1 LKKNISNS
9 STSLFPCKLDEAFEK
24 KLSLLSDELLKNW
37 GERQLSVLELDDR
50 IATAAEKAPTDDNL
64 IKLLRESL
72 SDVKKEYEKVL
83 IHEEEKVREAGGLH
97 VFGTERHESR
107 RVDNQLRGRAGR
119 QGDLWSTRFFLS
131 LDDNLLSILKEI
143 KIQTRKLALALKV
156 KGLLNIQFAIKKD
169 EIFVIE
175 VNPRASRTVPFVS
188 KANGIPLAKIA
199 SRVMA
204 GEKLSRYKLKYKTN
218 KRFAVKEAV
227 FPFNKFPDSD
237 LLLGPEMKST
247 GEVMG
252 FDDDFGIAIAKSQIA
267 ASNSLPTKGMAFLS
281 VKDSHKQEI
290 IGIAQRLIKLGFTL
304 SATSGTAEILIKNG
318 MKCRKIN
325 KVSSGKPHIVD
336 VLNSKK
342 IALVINTGGGNSESR
357 INDAVALRRGT
368 LANKIKNNEVFLDD
382 KKQFSRIK
390 YEKFLLENNITAP
403 DFEIRFRN
411 EELKK
416 KLFAYVGG
424 GIKSPYFLNN
434 KIYINKNKEVEVKY
448 LDLDTVYNTE
458 TPETEI
464 EQFIK
469 DNEENLKEEVIDF
482 SYAKITPSNLID
494 SDEFNNEF
502 FKKIDEIENSILNDS
517 SIEDIRKIYDLKIE
531 YLSNYNN
538 EDKNNEIFKEIYEK
552 RNDEKIQLL
561 DKNDY
566 YLLFEVTKINK
577 VLPSKSEIK
586 FIERVKENLIL
597 KKKYEYNK
605 DLFQKIQDKKFNND
619 EFVKISKNGEN
630 LLNETIKSLDDNSI
644 FDKDSVSLIYSLP
657 ENSFVLLTNDNNK
670 IFLAKVNKIYT
681 KNLPKNDIENSEYLE
696 ISNNKIVEEIYSSY
710 DLALS
715 KKYKVKVFQNTLDRI
730 KNNFK

>member
-1 LKKNISNS
+1 MLNTLRNFSKTKLAGVLIGIIVIPFVFWGMGSVFSGGNTNNIAKINNETI
-9 STSLFPCKLDEAFEK
+9 STQ
-24 KLSLLSDELLKNW
+24 ELLNYINQTRMDNEYIKENIDNK
-37 GERQLSVLELDDR
+37 V
-50 IATAAEKAPTDDNL
+50 IEKIVSSIVS
-64 IKLLRESL
+64 IKLL
-72 SDVKKEYEKVL
+72 DM
-83 IHEEEKVREAGGLH
+83 
-97 VFGTERHESR
+97 
-107 RVDNQLRGRAGR
+107 
-119 QGDLWSTRFFLS
+119 
-131 LDDNLLSILKEI
+131 EI
-143 KIQTRKLALALKV
+143 ND
-156 KGLLNIQFAIKKD
+156 LNIMITDK
-169 EIFVIE
+169 
-175 VNPRASRTVPFVS
+175 
-188 KANGIPLAKIA
+188 
-199 SRVMA
+199 
-204 GEKLSRYKLKYKTN
+204 
-218 KRFAVKEAV
+218 
-227 FPFNKFPDSD
+227 
-237 LLLGPEMKST
+237 
-247 GEVMG
+247 
-252 FDDDFGIAIAKSQIA
+252 
-267 ASNSLPTKGMAFLS
+267 
-281 VKDSHKQEI
+281 
-290 IGIAQRLIKLGFTL
+290 
-304 SATSGTAEILIKNG
+304 
-318 MKCRKIN
+318 
-325 KVSSGKPHIVD
+325 
-336 VLNSKK
+336 
-342 IALVINTGGGNSESR
+342 
-357 INDAVALRRGT
+357 T

-448 LDLDTVYNTE
+448 LNLDTVYNTE

>member
-1 LKKNISNS
+1 MLNTLRNFSKTKLAGILIGIIIIPFVFWGMGSVFSGGNTNNIAKINNETI
-9 STSLFPCKLDEAFEK
+9 STQ
-24 KLSLLSDELLKNW
+24 ELLNYINQTRMDNEYIKENIDNK
-37 GERQLSVLELDDR
+37 V
-50 IATAAEKAPTDDNL
+50 IEKIVSSIVS
-64 IKLLRESL
+64 IKLL
-72 SDVKKEYEKVL
+72 DM
-83 IHEEEKVREAGGLH
+83 
-97 VFGTERHESR
+97 
-107 RVDNQLRGRAGR
+107 
-119 QGDLWSTRFFLS
+119 
-131 LDDNLLSILKEI
+131 EI
-143 KIQTRKLALALKV
+143 ND
-156 KGLLNIQFAIKKD
+156 LNIMITD
-169 EIFVIE
+169 
-175 VNPRASRTVPFVS
+175 
-188 KANGIPLAKIA
+188 
-199 SRVMA
+199 
-204 GEKLSRYKLKYKTN
+204 
-218 KRFAVKEAV
+218 
-227 FPFNKFPDSD
+227 
-237 LLLGPEMKST
+237 
-247 GEVMG
+247 
-252 FDDDFGIAIAKSQIA
+252 
-267 ASNSLPTKGMAFLS
+267 
-281 VKDSHKQEI
+281 
-290 IGIAQRLIKLGFTL
+290 
-304 SATSGTAEILIKNG
+304 KN
-318 MKCRKIN
+318 
-325 KVSSGKPHIVD
+325 
-336 VLNSKK
+336 
-342 IALVINTGGGNSESR
+342 
-357 INDAVALRRGT
+357 

-434 KIYINKNKEVEVKY
+434 KIYINKNKEVEIKY

-482 SYAKITPSNLID
+482 SYVKITPSNLID

-605 DLFQKIQDKKFNND
+605 DLFQKIQDKRFNND

>member
-1 LKKNISNS
+1 MLNTLRNFSKTKLAGILIGIIIIPFVFWGMGSVFSGGNTNNIAKINNETI
-9 STSLFPCKLDEAFEK
+9 STQ
-24 KLSLLSDELLKNW
+24 ELLNYINQTRMDNEYIKENIDNK
-37 GERQLSVLELDDR
+37 V
-50 IATAAEKAPTDDNL
+50 IEKIVSSIVS
-64 IKLLRESL
+64 IKLL
-72 SDVKKEYEKVL
+72 DM
-83 IHEEEKVREAGGLH
+83 
-97 VFGTERHESR
+97 
-107 RVDNQLRGRAGR
+107 
-119 QGDLWSTRFFLS
+119 
-131 LDDNLLSILKEI
+131 EI
-143 KIQTRKLALALKV
+143 ND
-156 KGLLNIQFAIKKD
+156 LNIMITDK
-169 EIFVIE
+169 
-175 VNPRASRTVPFVS
+175 
-188 KANGIPLAKIA
+188 
-199 SRVMA
+199 
-204 GEKLSRYKLKYKTN
+204 
-218 KRFAVKEAV
+218 
-227 FPFNKFPDSD
+227 
-237 LLLGPEMKST
+237 
-247 GEVMG
+247 
-252 FDDDFGIAIAKSQIA
+252 
-267 ASNSLPTKGMAFLS
+267 
-281 VKDSHKQEI
+281 
-290 IGIAQRLIKLGFTL
+290 
-304 SATSGTAEILIKNG
+304 
-318 MKCRKIN
+318 
-325 KVSSGKPHIVD
+325 
-336 VLNSKK
+336 
-342 IALVINTGGGNSESR
+342 
-357 INDAVALRRGT
+357 T

-434 KIYINKNKEVEVKY
+434 KIYINKNKEVEIKY

-531 YLSNYNN
+531 YLSKYNN

>member
-1 LKKNISNS
+1 MLNTLRNFSKTKLAGILIGIIIIPFVFWGMGSVFSGGNTNNIAKINNETI
-9 STSLFPCKLDEAFEK
+9 STQ
-24 KLSLLSDELLKNW
+24 ELLNYINQTRMDNEYIKENIDNK
-37 GERQLSVLELDDR
+37 V
-50 IATAAEKAPTDDNL
+50 IEKIVSSIVS
-64 IKLLRESL
+64 IKLL
-72 SDVKKEYEKVL
+72 DM
-83 IHEEEKVREAGGLH
+83 
-97 VFGTERHESR
+97 
-107 RVDNQLRGRAGR
+107 
-119 QGDLWSTRFFLS
+119 
-131 LDDNLLSILKEI
+131 EI
-143 KIQTRKLALALKV
+143 ND
-156 KGLLNIQFAIKKD
+156 LNIMITDK
-169 EIFVIE
+169 
-175 VNPRASRTVPFVS
+175 
-188 KANGIPLAKIA
+188 
-199 SRVMA
+199 
-204 GEKLSRYKLKYKTN
+204 
-218 KRFAVKEAV
+218 
-227 FPFNKFPDSD
+227 
-237 LLLGPEMKST
+237 
-247 GEVMG
+247 
-252 FDDDFGIAIAKSQIA
+252 
-267 ASNSLPTKGMAFLS
+267 
-281 VKDSHKQEI
+281 
-290 IGIAQRLIKLGFTL
+290 
-304 SATSGTAEILIKNG
+304 
-318 MKCRKIN
+318 
-325 KVSSGKPHIVD
+325 
-336 VLNSKK
+336 
-342 IALVINTGGGNSESR
+342 
-357 INDAVALRRGT
+357 T

-390 YEKFLLENNITAP
+390 YEKFLLENSITAP

-434 KIYINKNKEVEVKY
+434 KIYINKNKEVEIKY

-458 TPETEI
+458 TSETEI

-630 LLNETIKSLDDNSI
+630 LLNETIKSLNDNSI

-681 KNLPKNDIENSEYLE
+681 KNLPKNDIENSEYIE

>member
-1 LKKNISNS
+1 MLNTLRNFSKTKLAGILIGIIIIPFVFWGMGSVFSGGNTNNIAKINNETI
-9 STSLFPCKLDEAFEK
+9 STQ
-24 KLSLLSDELLKNW
+24 ELLNYINQTRMDNEYIKENIDNK
-37 GERQLSVLELDDR
+37 V
-50 IATAAEKAPTDDNL
+50 IEKIVSSIVS
-64 IKLLRESL
+64 IKLL
-72 SDVKKEYEKVL
+72 DM
-83 IHEEEKVREAGGLH
+83 
-97 VFGTERHESR
+97 
-107 RVDNQLRGRAGR
+107 
-119 QGDLWSTRFFLS
+119 
-131 LDDNLLSILKEI
+131 EI
-143 KIQTRKLALALKV
+143 ND
-156 KGLLNIQFAIKKD
+156 LNIMITDK
-169 EIFVIE
+169 
-175 VNPRASRTVPFVS
+175 
-188 KANGIPLAKIA
+188 
-199 SRVMA
+199 
-204 GEKLSRYKLKYKTN
+204 
-218 KRFAVKEAV
+218 
-227 FPFNKFPDSD
+227 
-237 LLLGPEMKST
+237 
-247 GEVMG
+247 
-252 FDDDFGIAIAKSQIA
+252 
-267 ASNSLPTKGMAFLS
+267 
-281 VKDSHKQEI
+281 
-290 IGIAQRLIKLGFTL
+290 
-304 SATSGTAEILIKNG
+304 
-318 MKCRKIN
+318 
-325 KVSSGKPHIVD
+325 
-336 VLNSKK
+336 
-342 IALVINTGGGNSESR
+342 
-357 INDAVALRRGT
+357 T

-458 TPETEI
+458 TPDTEI

-538 EDKNNEIFKEIYEK
+538 EDKNNEIFNEIYEK

>member
-1 LKKNISNS
+1 MLNTLRNFSKTKLAGILIGIIIIPFVFWGMGSVFSGGNTNNIAKINNETI
-9 STSLFPCKLDEAFEK
+9 STQ
-24 KLSLLSDELLKNW
+24 ELLNYINQTRMDNEYIKENIDNK
-37 GERQLSVLELDDR
+37 V
-50 IATAAEKAPTDDNL
+50 IEKIVSSIVS
-64 IKLLRESL
+64 IKLL
-72 SDVKKEYEKVL
+72 DM
-83 IHEEEKVREAGGLH
+83 
-97 VFGTERHESR
+97 
-107 RVDNQLRGRAGR
+107 
-119 QGDLWSTRFFLS
+119 
-131 LDDNLLSILKEI
+131 EI
-143 KIQTRKLALALKV
+143 ND
-156 KGLLNIQFAIKKD
+156 LNIMITDK
-169 EIFVIE
+169 
-175 VNPRASRTVPFVS
+175 
-188 KANGIPLAKIA
+188 
-199 SRVMA
+199 
-204 GEKLSRYKLKYKTN
+204 
-218 KRFAVKEAV
+218 
-227 FPFNKFPDSD
+227 
-237 LLLGPEMKST
+237 
-247 GEVMG
+247 
-252 FDDDFGIAIAKSQIA
+252 
-267 ASNSLPTKGMAFLS
+267 
-281 VKDSHKQEI
+281 
-290 IGIAQRLIKLGFTL
+290 
-304 SATSGTAEILIKNG
+304 
-318 MKCRKIN
+318 
-325 KVSSGKPHIVD
+325 
-336 VLNSKK
+336 
-342 IALVINTGGGNSESR
+342 
-357 INDAVALRRGT
+357 T

-458 TPETEI
+458 TPDTEI

-681 KNLPKNDIENSEYLE
+681 KNLPKNDIENSEYIE

>member
-1 LKKNISNS
+1 MLNTLRNFSKTKLAGILIGIIIIPFVFWGMGSVFSGGNTNNIAKINNETI
-9 STSLFPCKLDEAFEK
+9 STQ
-24 KLSLLSDELLKNW
+24 ELLNYINQTRMDNEYIKENIDNK
-37 GERQLSVLELDDR
+37 V
-50 IATAAEKAPTDDNL
+50 IEKIVSSIVS
-64 IKLLRESL
+64 IKLL
-72 SDVKKEYEKVL
+72 DM
-83 IHEEEKVREAGGLH
+83 
-97 VFGTERHESR
+97 
-107 RVDNQLRGRAGR
+107 
-119 QGDLWSTRFFLS
+119 
-131 LDDNLLSILKEI
+131 EI
-143 KIQTRKLALALKV
+143 ND
-156 KGLLNIQFAIKKD
+156 LNIMITD
-169 EIFVIE
+169 E
-175 VNPRASRTVPFVS
+175 
-188 KANGIPLAKIA
+188 
-199 SRVMA
+199 
-204 GEKLSRYKLKYKTN
+204 
-218 KRFAVKEAV
+218 
-227 FPFNKFPDSD
+227 
-237 LLLGPEMKST
+237 
-247 GEVMG
+247 
-252 FDDDFGIAIAKSQIA
+252 
-267 ASNSLPTKGMAFLS
+267 
-281 VKDSHKQEI
+281 
-290 IGIAQRLIKLGFTL
+290 
-304 SATSGTAEILIKNG
+304 
-318 MKCRKIN
+318 
-325 KVSSGKPHIVD
+325 
-336 VLNSKK
+336 
-342 IALVINTGGGNSESR
+342 
-357 INDAVALRRGT
+357 T

-434 KIYINKNKEVEVKY
+434 KIYINKNKEVEIKY
-448 LDLDTVYNTE
+448 LDLDTVYNTK
-458 TPETEI
+458 TPEIEI

-681 KNLPKNDIENSEYLE
+681 KNLPKNDIENSEYIE

>member
-1 LKKNISNS
+1 MLNTLRNFSKTKLAGILIGIIIIPFVFWGMGSVFSGGNTNNIAKINNETI
-9 STSLFPCKLDEAFEK
+9 STQ
-24 KLSLLSDELLKNW
+24 ELLNYINQTRMDNEYIKENIDNK
-37 GERQLSVLELDDR
+37 V
-50 IATAAEKAPTDDNL
+50 IEKIVSSIVS
-64 IKLLRESL
+64 IKLL
-72 SDVKKEYEKVL
+72 DM
-83 IHEEEKVREAGGLH
+83 
-97 VFGTERHESR
+97 
-107 RVDNQLRGRAGR
+107 
-119 QGDLWSTRFFLS
+119 
-131 LDDNLLSILKEI
+131 EI
-143 KIQTRKLALALKV
+143 ND
-156 KGLLNIQFAIKKD
+156 LNIMITDK
-169 EIFVIE
+169 
-175 VNPRASRTVPFVS
+175 
-188 KANGIPLAKIA
+188 
-199 SRVMA
+199 
-204 GEKLSRYKLKYKTN
+204 
-218 KRFAVKEAV
+218 
-227 FPFNKFPDSD
+227 
-237 LLLGPEMKST
+237 
-247 GEVMG
+247 
-252 FDDDFGIAIAKSQIA
+252 
-267 ASNSLPTKGMAFLS
+267 
-281 VKDSHKQEI
+281 
-290 IGIAQRLIKLGFTL
+290 
-304 SATSGTAEILIKNG
+304 
-318 MKCRKIN
+318 
-325 KVSSGKPHIVD
+325 
-336 VLNSKK
+336 
-342 IALVINTGGGNSESR
+342 
-357 INDAVALRRGT
+357 T

-434 KIYINKNKEVEVKY
+434 KIYINKNKEVEIKY

-605 DLFQKIQDKKFNND
+605 DLFQKIQDKRFNND

-681 KNLPKNDIENSEYLE
+681 KNLPKNDIENDEYLE

>member
-1 LKKNISNS
+1 MLNTLRNFSKTKLAGILIGIIIIPFVFWGMGSVFSGGNTNNIAKINNETI
-9 STSLFPCKLDEAFEK
+9 STQ
-24 KLSLLSDELLKNW
+24 ELLNYINQTRMDNEYIKENIDNK
-37 GERQLSVLELDDR
+37 V
-50 IATAAEKAPTDDNL
+50 IEKIVSSIVS
-64 IKLLRESL
+64 IKLL
-72 SDVKKEYEKVL
+72 DM
-83 IHEEEKVREAGGLH
+83 
-97 VFGTERHESR
+97 
-107 RVDNQLRGRAGR
+107 
-119 QGDLWSTRFFLS
+119 
-131 LDDNLLSILKEI
+131 EI
-143 KIQTRKLALALKV
+143 ND
-156 KGLLNIQFAIKKD
+156 LNIMITDK
-169 EIFVIE
+169 
-175 VNPRASRTVPFVS
+175 
-188 KANGIPLAKIA
+188 
-199 SRVMA
+199 
-204 GEKLSRYKLKYKTN
+204 
-218 KRFAVKEAV
+218 
-227 FPFNKFPDSD
+227 
-237 LLLGPEMKST
+237 
-247 GEVMG
+247 
-252 FDDDFGIAIAKSQIA
+252 
-267 ASNSLPTKGMAFLS
+267 
-281 VKDSHKQEI
+281 
-290 IGIAQRLIKLGFTL
+290 
-304 SATSGTAEILIKNG
+304 
-318 MKCRKIN
+318 
-325 KVSSGKPHIVD
+325 
-336 VLNSKK
+336 
-342 IALVINTGGGNSESR
+342 
-357 INDAVALRRGT
+357 T

-434 KIYINKNKEVEVKY
+434 KIYINKNKEVEINY

>member
-1 LKKNISNS
+1 MLNTLRNFSKTKLAGILIGIIIIPFVFWGMGSVFSGGNTNNIAKINNETI
-9 STSLFPCKLDEAFEK
+9 STQ
-24 KLSLLSDELLKNW
+24 ELLNYINQTRMDNEYIKENIDNK
-37 GERQLSVLELDDR
+37 V
-50 IATAAEKAPTDDNL
+50 IEKIVSSIVS
-64 IKLLRESL
+64 IKLL
-72 SDVKKEYEKVL
+72 DM
-83 IHEEEKVREAGGLH
+83 
-97 VFGTERHESR
+97 
-107 RVDNQLRGRAGR
+107 
-119 QGDLWSTRFFLS
+119 
-131 LDDNLLSILKEI
+131 EI
-143 KIQTRKLALALKV
+143 ND
-156 KGLLNIQFAIKKD
+156 LNIMITDK
-169 EIFVIE
+169 
-175 VNPRASRTVPFVS
+175 
-188 KANGIPLAKIA
+188 
-199 SRVMA
+199 
-204 GEKLSRYKLKYKTN
+204 
-218 KRFAVKEAV
+218 
-227 FPFNKFPDSD
+227 
-237 LLLGPEMKST
+237 
-247 GEVMG
+247 
-252 FDDDFGIAIAKSQIA
+252 
-267 ASNSLPTKGMAFLS
+267 
-281 VKDSHKQEI
+281 
-290 IGIAQRLIKLGFTL
+290 
-304 SATSGTAEILIKNG
+304 
-318 MKCRKIN
+318 
-325 KVSSGKPHIVD
+325 
-336 VLNSKK
+336 
-342 IALVINTGGGNSESR
+342 
-357 INDAVALRRGT
+357 T

-434 KIYINKNKEVEVKY
+434 KIYINKNKEVEIKY

-681 KNLPKNDIENSEYLE
+681 KNLPKNDVENSEYLE

>member
-1 LKKNISNS
+1 MLNTLRNFSKTKLAGILIGIIIIPFVFWGMGSVFSGGNTNNIAKINNETI
-9 STSLFPCKLDEAFEK
+9 STQ
-24 KLSLLSDELLKNW
+24 ELLNYINQTRMDNEYIKENIDNK
-37 GERQLSVLELDDR
+37 V
-50 IATAAEKAPTDDNL
+50 IEKIVSSIVS
-64 IKLLRESL
+64 IKLL
-72 SDVKKEYEKVL
+72 DM
-83 IHEEEKVREAGGLH
+83 
-97 VFGTERHESR
+97 
-107 RVDNQLRGRAGR
+107 
-119 QGDLWSTRFFLS
+119 
-131 LDDNLLSILKEI
+131 EI
-143 KIQTRKLALALKV
+143 ND
-156 KGLLNIQFAIKKD
+156 LNIMITDK
-169 EIFVIE
+169 
-175 VNPRASRTVPFVS
+175 
-188 KANGIPLAKIA
+188 
-199 SRVMA
+199 
-204 GEKLSRYKLKYKTN
+204 
-218 KRFAVKEAV
+218 
-227 FPFNKFPDSD
+227 
-237 LLLGPEMKST
+237 
-247 GEVMG
+247 
-252 FDDDFGIAIAKSQIA
+252 
-267 ASNSLPTKGMAFLS
+267 
-281 VKDSHKQEI
+281 
-290 IGIAQRLIKLGFTL
+290 
-304 SATSGTAEILIKNG
+304 
-318 MKCRKIN
+318 
-325 KVSSGKPHIVD
+325 
-336 VLNSKK
+336 
-342 IALVINTGGGNSESR
+342 
-357 INDAVALRRGT
+357 T

-434 KIYINKNKEVEVKY
+434 KIYINKNKEVEIKY

-605 DLFQKIQDKKFNND
+605 DLFQKIQDKKFNNN

-630 LLNETIKSLDDNSI
+630 LLNETIKSLEDNSI

-657 ENSFVLLTNDNNK
+657 ENTFVLLTNDNNK

>member
-1 LKKNISNS
+1 MLNTLRNFSKTKLAGILIGIIIIPFVFWGMGSVFSGGNTNNIAKINNETI
-9 STSLFPCKLDEAFEK
+9 STQ
-24 KLSLLSDELLKNW
+24 ELLNYINQTRMDNEYIKENIDNK
-37 GERQLSVLELDDR
+37 V
-50 IATAAEKAPTDDNL
+50 IEKIVSSIVS
-64 IKLLRESL
+64 IKLL
-72 SDVKKEYEKVL
+72 DM
-83 IHEEEKVREAGGLH
+83 
-97 VFGTERHESR
+97 
-107 RVDNQLRGRAGR
+107 
-119 QGDLWSTRFFLS
+119 
-131 LDDNLLSILKEI
+131 EI
-143 KIQTRKLALALKV
+143 ND
-156 KGLLNIQFAIKKD
+156 LNIMITDK
-169 EIFVIE
+169 
-175 VNPRASRTVPFVS
+175 
-188 KANGIPLAKIA
+188 
-199 SRVMA
+199 
-204 GEKLSRYKLKYKTN
+204 
-218 KRFAVKEAV
+218 
-227 FPFNKFPDSD
+227 
-237 LLLGPEMKST
+237 
-247 GEVMG
+247 
-252 FDDDFGIAIAKSQIA
+252 
-267 ASNSLPTKGMAFLS
+267 
-281 VKDSHKQEI
+281 
-290 IGIAQRLIKLGFTL
+290 
-304 SATSGTAEILIKNG
+304 
-318 MKCRKIN
+318 
-325 KVSSGKPHIVD
+325 
-336 VLNSKK
+336 
-342 IALVINTGGGNSESR
+342 
-357 INDAVALRRGT
+357 T

-434 KIYINKNKEVEVKY
+434 KIYINKNKEVEIKY

-630 LLNETIKSLDDNSI
+630 LLNETIKSLEDNSI

-681 KNLPKNDIENSEYLE
+681 KNLPKNDIENSEYIE